1 MLKRSSDSREE
12 GGWWGYGWLQT
23 AKEKSKAALE
33 MVQKDLAEYTCTMSA
48 DTSKAVAETSDKLK
62 ETLKAENTS
71 AAKDRFKTGVTS
83 FLEGLSKALVIEAED
98 KNEPV
103 KTHVNSEAVYDRA
116 KARLHAIQVDLGTYC
131 SEPTG
136 SQEKYQE
143 WQKSFDLEAKKG
155 EVSELLV
162 SKVELRAFYTKLV
175 PAEIS
180 HADFWKRYFYKV
192 HQLQQ
197 DEARKSALM
206 KRAEQAQKKEDS
218 ISWEDDWS
226 GDEES
231 APEKLSHKQELSER
245 LSPSQKI
252 SKETSSNNETEM
264 IRNEESVKN
273 ETRVTNGA
281 NSLMQDTGKEK
292 IPSES
297 VKTSPADI
305 LETQKSENIQE
316 SVPEQINDQE
326 ITTEIQEET
335 VEESSSQDQVHTTS
349 CKSDGKESTSAV
361 KDSKPDLC
369 TPVKDS
375 KPDLPKSE
383 MTEEEVKT
391 KDKGDMV
398 VVNPDRVTP
407 SSDSNKENSTD
418 DDWERDF
425 DVELTEEELK
435 AADEIAKKLNLSAAD
450 YTTIAGEM
458 DEDWESWD

>member
-1 MLKRSSDSREE
+1 MAEGSNEKGED
-12 GGWWGYGWLQT
+12 GGWWGSWINV

-33 MVQKDLAEYTCTMSA
+33 MVQKDLAEYTCTMST
-48 DTSKAVAETSDKLK
+48 DTSKAVAKTSDKLK

-71 AAKDRFKTGVTS
+71 VAKDRFKTGVTS

-98 KNEPV
+98 KEEPV
-103 KTHVNSEAVYDRA
+103 ATPIRSEAVYDRA
-116 KARLHAIQVDLGTYC
+116 KARLHAIQVDPETYC
-131 SEPTG
+131 SEPSG
-136 SQEKYQE
+136 SKERYQE
-143 WQKSFDLEAKKG
+143 WQKSFDIDKYKG

-197 DEARKSALM
+197 DEARKLALM

-231 APEKLSHKQELSER
+231 APEKVSRKQELSER
-245 LSPSQKI
+245 LSPAEKTETTENIPVSGNRSTHENQV
-252 SKETSSNNETEM
+252 SHPHQETDKETPHEIKQGTVDLPQVEEDSSVAEPPAEENLKQSFEEEHINE
-264 IRNEESVKN
+264 
-273 ETRVTNGA
+273 RVTVPE
-281 NSLMQDTGKEK
+281 SEKQD
-292 IPSES
+292 SEI
-297 VKTSPADI
+297 TSPSPSGV
-305 LETQKSENIQE
+305 TNVQE
-316 SVPEQINDQE
+316 MASI
-326 ITTEIQEET
+326 
-335 VEESSSQDQVHTTS
+335 
-349 CKSDGKESTSAV
+349 V
-361 KDSKPDLC
+361 KDSTSDQSEPDM
-369 TPVKDS
+369 PEK
-375 KPDLPKSE
+375 
-383 MTEEEVKT
+383 EVKT
-391 KDKGDMV
+391 KDKGDIV
-398 VVNPDRVTP
+398 LVNPDRVTP

-458 DEDWESWD
+458 DEDWESWE

>member
-1 MLKRSSDSREE
+1 MAEGSNEKRED
-12 GGWWGYGWLQT
+12 GGWWGSWINA

-33 MVQKDLAEYTCTMSA
+33 MVQKDLAEYTCTMST
-48 DTSKAVAETSDKLK
+48 DTSKAVAKTSDKLK

-71 AAKDRFKTGVTS
+71 MAKDKFKTGVTS

-98 KNEPV
+98 MEEPV
-103 KTHVNSEAVYDRA
+103 AIPIRSEAVYDRA
-116 KARLHAIQVDLGTYC
+116 KARLHAIQVDPETYC
-131 SEPTG
+131 SEPSG
-136 SQEKYQE
+136 SKDRYQE
-143 WQKSFDLEAKKG
+143 WQRSFDLEKYKG

-197 DEARKSALM
+197 DEARKLALM

-231 APEKLSHKQELSER
+231 AKEKGSRKQEISER
-245 LSPSQKI
+245 LSPAEKT
-252 SKETSSNNETEM
+252 EERERTSGN
-264 IRNEESVKN
+264 
-273 ETRVTNGA
+273 
-281 NSLMQDTGKEK
+281 
-292 IPSES
+292 
-297 VKTSPADI
+297 
-305 LETQKSENIQE
+305 
-316 SVPEQINDQE
+316 
-326 ITTEIQEET
+326 ITTEENQTNEDRVNHPDQETDKETPDETKHRTVDIPQVEEDSSVTPAQENLKQSGEEGNINDSPRET
-335 VEESSSQDQVHTTS
+335 VPESENKDSVITTPS
-349 CKSDGKESTSAV
+349 PSDVQAMTSKV
-361 KDSKPDLC
+361 KDSTTDQSEPDMSD
-369 TPVKDS
+369 K
-375 KPDLPKSE
+375 
-383 MTEEEVKT
+383 EVKT
-391 KDKGDMV
+391 KDKGDIV
-398 VVNPDRVTP
+398 LVNPDRVTP

-458 DEDWESWD
+458 DEDWESWE

>member
-1 MLKRSSDSREE
+1 MAEGSNEKGED
-12 GGWWGYGWLQT
+12 GGWWGSWINV

-33 MVQKDLAEYTCTMSA
+33 MVQKDLAEYTCTMST
-48 DTSKAVAETSDKLK
+48 DTSKAVAKTSDKLK

-71 AAKDRFKTGVTS
+71 VAKDRFKTGVTS

-98 KNEPV
+98 KEEPV
-103 KTHVNSEAVYDRA
+103 ATPIRSEAVYDRA
-116 KARLHAIQVDLGTYC
+116 KARLHAIQVDPETYC
-131 SEPTG
+131 SEPSG
-136 SQEKYQE
+136 SKERYQE
-143 WQKSFDLEAKKG
+143 WQKSFDIDKYKG

-197 DEARKSALM
+197 DEARKLALM

-231 APEKLSHKQELSER
+231 TLEKVSRKQELSER
-245 LSPSQKI
+245 LSPAEKTETTENILVSGNRSTHENQV
-252 SKETSSNNETEM
+252 SHPHQETDKETPHEIKQGTVDLPQVEEDSSVAEPPAEENLKQSVEEEHINE
-264 IRNEESVKN
+264 
-273 ETRVTNGA
+273 RVTVPESEN
-281 NSLMQDTGKEK
+281 QD
-292 IPSES
+292 SEI
-297 VKTSPADI
+297 TSPSPSDV
-305 LETQKSENIQE
+305 TNVQE
-316 SVPEQINDQE
+316 MASI
-326 ITTEIQEET
+326 
-335 VEESSSQDQVHTTS
+335 
-349 CKSDGKESTSAV
+349 V
-361 KDSKPDLC
+361 KDSTSDQSEPDM
-369 TPVKDS
+369 PEK
-375 KPDLPKSE
+375 
-383 MTEEEVKT
+383 EVKT
-391 KDKGDMV
+391 KDKGDIV
-398 VVNPDRVTP
+398 LVNPDRVTP

-458 DEDWESWD
+458 DEDWESWE

>member
-1 MLKRSSDSREE
+1 MAEGSNEKGED
-12 GGWWGYGWLQT
+12 GGWWGSWINV
-23 AKEKSKAALE
+23 AKEKSKAALK
-33 MVQKDLAEYTCTMSA
+33 MVQKDLAEYTCTMST
-48 DTSKAVAETSDKLK
+48 DTSKAVAKTSDKLK

-71 AAKDRFKTGVTS
+71 VAKDRFKTGVTS

-98 KNEPV
+98 KEEPV
-103 KTHVNSEAVYDRA
+103 ATPIRSEAVYDRA
-116 KARLHAIQVDLGTYC
+116 KARLHAIQVDPETYC
-131 SEPTG
+131 SEPSG
-136 SQEKYQE
+136 SKERYQE
-143 WQKSFDLEAKKG
+143 WQKSFDIDKYKG

-197 DEARKSALM
+197 DEARKLALM

-231 APEKLSHKQELSER
+231 APEKVSRKQELSKR
-245 LSPSQKI
+245 LSPAEKTKTTENIPVSGNRSTHENQV
-252 SKETSSNNETEM
+252 SHPHQETDKETPHEIKQGTVDLPQVEEDSSVAEPPAQENLKQSVEEEHINE
-264 IRNEESVKN
+264 
-273 ETRVTNGA
+273 RVTVPE
-281 NSLMQDTGKEK
+281 SEKQD
-292 IPSES
+292 SEI
-297 VKTSPADI
+297 TSPSPSDV
-305 LETQKSENIQE
+305 TNVQE
-316 SVPEQINDQE
+316 MASI
-326 ITTEIQEET
+326 
-335 VEESSSQDQVHTTS
+335 
-349 CKSDGKESTSAV
+349 V
-361 KDSKPDLC
+361 KDSTSDQSEPDM
-369 TPVKDS
+369 PEK
-375 KPDLPKSE
+375 
-383 MTEEEVKT
+383 EVKT
-391 KDKGDMV
+391 KDKGDIV
-398 VVNPDRVTP
+398 LVNPDRVTP

-458 DEDWESWD
+458 DEDWESWE

>member
-1 MLKRSSDSREE
+1 MAEGSNEKGED
-12 GGWWGYGWLQT
+12 GGWWGSWINV

-33 MVQKDLAEYTCTMSA
+33 MVQKDLAEYTCTMST
-48 DTSKAVAETSDKLK
+48 DTSKAVAKTSDKLK

-71 AAKDRFKTGVTS
+71 VAKDRFKTGVTS

-98 KNEPV
+98 KEEPV
-103 KTHVNSEAVYDRA
+103 ATPIRSEAVYDRA
-116 KARLHAIQVDLGTYC
+116 KARLHAIQVDPETYC
-131 SEPTG
+131 SEPSG
-136 SQEKYQE
+136 SKERYQE
-143 WQKSFDLEAKKG
+143 WQKSFDIDKYKG

-197 DEARKSALM
+197 DEARKLALM

-231 APEKLSHKQELSER
+231 TLEKVSRKQELSER
-245 LSPSQKI
+245 LSPAEKTETTENIPVSGNRSTHENQV
-252 SKETSSNNETEM
+252 SHPHQETDKETPHEIKQGTVDLPQVEEDSSVAEPPA
-264 IRNEESVKN
+264 EENLK
-273 ETRVTNGA
+273 
-281 NSLMQDTGKEK
+281 Q
-292 IPSES
+292 
-297 VKTSPADI
+297 
-305 LETQKSENIQE
+305 
-316 SVPEQINDQE
+316 
-326 ITTEIQEET
+326 T
-335 VEESSSQDQVHTTS
+335 VEEEHINERVTVPESEKQDSEITS
-349 CKSDGKESTSAV
+349 PSPSDVTNVQEMASIV
-361 KDSKPDLC
+361 KDSTSDQSEPDM
-369 TPVKDS
+369 PEK
-375 KPDLPKSE
+375 
-383 MTEEEVKT
+383 EVKT
-391 KDKGDMV
+391 KDKGDIV
-398 VVNPDRVTP
+398 LVNPDRVTP

-458 DEDWESWD
+458 DEDWESWE

>member
-1 MLKRSSDSREE
+1 MAEGSNEKGED
-12 GGWWGYGWLQT
+12 GGWWGSWINV

-33 MVQKDLAEYTCTMSA
+33 MVQKDLAEYTCTMST
-48 DTSKAVAETSDKLK
+48 DTSKAVAKTSDKLK

-71 AAKDRFKTGVTS
+71 VAKDRFKTGVTS

-98 KNEPV
+98 KEEPV
-103 KTHVNSEAVYDRA
+103 ATPIRTEAVYDRA
-116 KARLHAIQVDLGTYC
+116 KARLHAIQVDPETYC
-131 SEPTG
+131 SEPSG
-136 SQEKYQE
+136 SKERYQE
-143 WQKSFDLEAKKG
+143 WQKSFDIDKYKG

-197 DEARKSALM
+197 DEARKLALM

-231 APEKLSHKQELSER
+231 TLEKVSRKQELSER
-245 LSPSQKI
+245 LSPAEKTETTENIPVSGNRSTHENQV
-252 SKETSSNNETEM
+252 SHPHQETDKETPHEIKQGTVDLPQVEEDSSVAEPPAQENLKQSVEEEHINE
-264 IRNEESVKN
+264 
-273 ETRVTNGA
+273 RVTVPE
-281 NSLMQDTGKEK
+281 SEKQD
-292 IPSES
+292 SEI
-297 VKTSPADI
+297 TSPSPSDV
-305 LETQKSENIQE
+305 TNVQE
-316 SVPEQINDQE
+316 MASI
-326 ITTEIQEET
+326 
-335 VEESSSQDQVHTTS
+335 
-349 CKSDGKESTSAV
+349 V
-361 KDSKPDLC
+361 KDSTSDQSEPDM
-369 TPVKDS
+369 PEK
-375 KPDLPKSE
+375 
-383 MTEEEVKT
+383 EVKT
-391 KDKGDMV
+391 KDKGDIV
-398 VVNPDRVTP
+398 LVNPDRVTP

-458 DEDWESWD
+458 DEDWESWE

>member
-1 MLKRSSDSREE
+1 MAEGSNEKGED
-12 GGWWGYGWLQT
+12 GGWWGSWINV

-33 MVQKDLAEYTCTMSA
+33 MVQKDLAEYTCTMST
-48 DTSKAVAETSDKLK
+48 DTSKAVAKTSDKLK

-71 AAKDRFKTGVTS
+71 VAKDRFKTGVTS

-98 KNEPV
+98 KEEPV
-103 KTHVNSEAVYDRA
+103 ATPIRTEAVYDRA
-116 KARLHAIQVDLGTYC
+116 KARLHAIQVDPETYC
-131 SEPTG
+131 SEPSG
-136 SQEKYQE
+136 SKERYQE
-143 WQKSFDLEAKKG
+143 WQKSFDIDKYKG

-197 DEARKSALM
+197 DEARKLALM

-231 APEKLSHKQELSER
+231 APEKVSRKQELSER
-245 LSPSQKI
+245 LSPAEKTETTENIPVSGNRSTHENQV
-252 SKETSSNNETEM
+252 SHPHQETDKETPHEIKQGTVDLPQVEEDSSVAEPPAEENLKQSVEEEHINE
-264 IRNEESVKN
+264 
-273 ETRVTNGA
+273 RVTVPESEN
-281 NSLMQDTGKEK
+281 QD
-292 IPSES
+292 SEI
-297 VKTSPADI
+297 TSPSPSGV
-305 LETQKSENIQE
+305 TNVQE
-316 SVPEQINDQE
+316 MASI
-326 ITTEIQEET
+326 
-335 VEESSSQDQVHTTS
+335 
-349 CKSDGKESTSAV
+349 V
-361 KDSKPDLC
+361 KDSTSDQSEPDM
-369 TPVKDS
+369 PEK
-375 KPDLPKSE
+375 
-383 MTEEEVKT
+383 EVKT
-391 KDKGDMV
+391 KDKGDIV
-398 VVNPDRVTP
+398 LVNPDRVTP

-458 DEDWESWD
+458 DEDWESWE

>member
-1 MLKRSSDSREE
+1 MAEGSNEKGED
-12 GGWWGYGWLQT
+12 GGWWGSWINV

-33 MVQKDLAEYTCTMSA
+33 MVQKDLAEYTCTMST
-48 DTSKAVAETSDKLK
+48 DTSKAVAKTSDKLK

-71 AAKDRFKTGVTS
+71 VAKDRFKTGVTS

-98 KNEPV
+98 KEEPV
-103 KTHVNSEAVYDRA
+103 ATPIRSEAVYDRA
-116 KARLHAIQVDLGTYC
+116 KARLHAIQVDPETYC
-131 SEPTG
+131 SEPSG
-136 SQEKYQE
+136 SKERYQE
-143 WQKSFDLEAKKG
+143 WQKSFDIDKYKG

-197 DEARKSALM
+197 DEARKLALM

-231 APEKLSHKQELSER
+231 APEKVSRKQELSER
-245 LSPSQKI
+245 LSPAEKTETTENIPVSGNRSTHENQV
-252 SKETSSNNETEM
+252 SHPHQETDKETPHEIKQKTVDLPQVEEDSSVAEPPAEENLKQSVEEEHINE
-264 IRNEESVKN
+264 
-273 ETRVTNGA
+273 RVTVPESEN
-281 NSLMQDTGKEK
+281 QD
-292 IPSES
+292 SEI
-297 VKTSPADI
+297 TSPSPGDV
-305 LETQKSENIQE
+305 TNVQE
-316 SVPEQINDQE
+316 MASI
-326 ITTEIQEET
+326 
-335 VEESSSQDQVHTTS
+335 
-349 CKSDGKESTSAV
+349 V
-361 KDSKPDLC
+361 KDSTSDQSEPDM
-369 TPVKDS
+369 PEK
-375 KPDLPKSE
+375 
-383 MTEEEVKT
+383 EVKT
-391 KDKGDMV
+391 KDKGDIV
-398 VVNPDRVTP
+398 LVNPDRVTP

-458 DEDWESWD
+458 DEDWESWE

>member
-1 MLKRSSDSREE
+1 MAEGSNEKGED
-12 GGWWGYGWLQT
+12 GGWWGSWINV

-33 MVQKDLAEYTCTMSA
+33 MVQKDLAEYTCTMST
-48 DTSKAVAETSDKLK
+48 DTSKAVAKTSDKLK

-71 AAKDRFKTGVTS
+71 MAKDRFKTGVTS

-98 KNEPV
+98 KEEPV
-103 KTHVNSEAVYDRA
+103 ATPIRSEAVYDRA
-116 KARLHAIQVDLGTYC
+116 KARLHAIQVDPETYC
-131 SEPTG
+131 SEPSG
-136 SQEKYQE
+136 SKERYQE
-143 WQKSFDLEAKKG
+143 WQKSFDIDKYKG

-197 DEARKSALM
+197 DEARKLALM

-231 APEKLSHKQELSER
+231 TLEKVSRKQELSVR
-245 LSPSQKI
+245 LSPAEKTETTENIPVSGNRSTHENQV
-252 SKETSSNNETEM
+252 SHPHQETDKETPHEIKQKTVDLPQVEEDSSVAEPPAEENLKQSVEEEHINERETVP
-264 IRNEESVKN
+264 ESEN
-273 ETRVTNGA
+273 QDSEITSPSPSDVTN
-281 NSLMQDTGKEK
+281 
-292 IPSES
+292 
-297 VKTSPADI
+297 V
-305 LETQKSENIQE
+305 QE
-316 SVPEQINDQE
+316 MASI
-326 ITTEIQEET
+326 
-335 VEESSSQDQVHTTS
+335 
-349 CKSDGKESTSAV
+349 V
-361 KDSKPDLC
+361 KDSTSDQSEPDM
-369 TPVKDS
+369 PEK
-375 KPDLPKSE
+375 
-383 MTEEEVKT
+383 EVKT
-391 KDKGDMV
+391 KDKGDIV
-398 VVNPDRVTP
+398 LVNPDRVTP

-458 DEDWESWD
+458 DEDWESWE

>member
-1 MLKRSSDSREE
+1 MAEGSNEKGED
-12 GGWWGYGWLQT
+12 GGWWGSWINV

-33 MVQKDLAEYTCTMSA
+33 MVQKDLAEYTCTMST
-48 DTSKAVAETSDKLK
+48 DTSKAVAKTSDKLK

-71 AAKDRFKTGVTS
+71 VAKDRFKTGVTS

-98 KNEPV
+98 KEEPV
-103 KTHVNSEAVYDRA
+103 ATPIRTEAVYDRA
-116 KARLHAIQVDLGTYC
+116 KARLHAIQVDPETYC
-131 SEPTG
+131 NEPSG
-136 SQEKYQE
+136 SKERYQE
-143 WQKSFDLEAKKG
+143 WQKSFDIDKYKG

-197 DEARKSALM
+197 DEARKLALM

-231 APEKLSHKQELSER
+231 TPEKVSRKQELSER
-245 LSPSQKI
+245 LSPAEKTETTENIPVSGNRSTHENQV
-252 SKETSSNNETEM
+252 SHPHQETDKETPHEIKQGTVDLPQVEEDSSVAEPPAEENLKQSVEEEHINE
-264 IRNEESVKN
+264 
-273 ETRVTNGA
+273 RVTVPESEN
-281 NSLMQDTGKEK
+281 QD
-292 IPSES
+292 SEI
-297 VKTSPADI
+297 TSPSPSDV
-305 LETQKSENIQE
+305 TNVQE
-316 SVPEQINDQE
+316 MASI
-326 ITTEIQEET
+326 
-335 VEESSSQDQVHTTS
+335 
-349 CKSDGKESTSAV
+349 V
-361 KDSKPDLC
+361 KDSTSDQSEPDM
-369 TPVKDS
+369 PEK
-375 KPDLPKSE
+375 
-383 MTEEEVKT
+383 EVKT
-391 KDKGDMV
+391 KDKGDIV
-398 VVNPDRVTP
+398 LVNPDRVTP

-458 DEDWESWD
+458 DEDWESWE

>member
-1 MLKRSSDSREE
+1 MAEGSNEKGED
-12 GGWWGYGWLQT
+12 GGWWGSWINV

-33 MVQKDLAEYTCTMSA
+33 MVQKDLAEYTCTMST
-48 DTSKAVAETSDKLK
+48 DTSKAVAKTSDKLK

-71 AAKDRFKTGVTS
+71 VAKDRFKTGVTS

-98 KNEPV
+98 KEEPV
-103 KTHVNSEAVYDRA
+103 ATPIRTEAVYDRA
-116 KARLHAIQVDLGTYC
+116 KARLHAIQVDPETYC
-131 SEPTG
+131 NEPSG
-136 SQEKYQE
+136 SKERYQE
-143 WQKSFDLEAKKG
+143 WQKSFDIDKYKG

-197 DEARKSALM
+197 DEARKLALM

-231 APEKLSHKQELSER
+231 APEKVSRKQELSER
-245 LSPSQKI
+245 LSPAEKTETTENILVSGNRSTHENQV
-252 SKETSSNNETEM
+252 SHPHQETDKETPHEIKQGTVDLPQVEEDSSVAEPPAEENLKQSVEEEHINE
-264 IRNEESVKN
+264 
-273 ETRVTNGA
+273 RVTVPESEN
-281 NSLMQDTGKEK
+281 QD
-292 IPSES
+292 SEI
-297 VKTSPADI
+297 TSPSPSDV
-305 LETQKSENIQE
+305 TNVQE
-316 SVPEQINDQE
+316 MASI
-326 ITTEIQEET
+326 
-335 VEESSSQDQVHTTS
+335 
-349 CKSDGKESTSAV
+349 V
-361 KDSKPDLC
+361 KDSTSDQSEPDM
-369 TPVKDS
+369 PEK
-375 KPDLPKSE
+375 
-383 MTEEEVKT
+383 EVKT
-391 KDKGDMV
+391 KDKGDIV
-398 VVNPDRVTP
+398 LVNPDRVTP

-458 DEDWESWD
+458 DEDWESWE

>member
-1 MLKRSSDSREE
+1 
-12 GGWWGYGWLQT
+12 
-23 AKEKSKAALE
+23 
-33 MVQKDLAEYTCTMSA
+33 MST
-48 DTSKAVAETSDKLK
+48 DTSKAVAKTSDKLK

-71 AAKDRFKTGVTS
+71 VAKDRFKTGVTS

-98 KNEPV
+98 KEEPV
-103 KTHVNSEAVYDRA
+103 ATPIRSEAVYDRA
-116 KARLHAIQVDLGTYC
+116 KARLHAIQVDPETYC
-131 SEPTG
+131 SEPSG
-136 SQEKYQE
+136 SKERYQE
-143 WQKSFDLEAKKG
+143 WQKSFDIDKYKG

-197 DEARKSALM
+197 DEARKLALM

-231 APEKLSHKQELSER
+231 APEKVSRKQELSER
-245 LSPSQKI
+245 LSPAEKTETTENIPVSGNRSTHENQV
-252 SKETSSNNETEM
+252 SHPHQETDKETPHEIKQGTVDLPQVEEDSSVAEPPAQENLKQSVEEEHINE
-264 IRNEESVKN
+264 
-273 ETRVTNGA
+273 RVTVPESEN
-281 NSLMQDTGKEK
+281 QD
-292 IPSES
+292 SEI
-297 VKTSPADI
+297 TSPSPSDV
-305 LETQKSENIQE
+305 TNVQE
-316 SVPEQINDQE
+316 MASI
-326 ITTEIQEET
+326 
-335 VEESSSQDQVHTTS
+335 
-349 CKSDGKESTSAV
+349 V
-361 KDSKPDLC
+361 KDSTSDQSEPDM
-369 TPVKDS
+369 PEK
-375 KPDLPKSE
+375 
-383 MTEEEVKT
+383 EVKT
-391 KDKGDMV
+391 KDKGDIV
-398 VVNPDRVTP
+398 LVNPDRVTP

-458 DEDWESWD
+458 DEDWESWE

>member
-1 MLKRSSDSREE
+1 MAEGSNEKGED
-12 GGWWGYGWLQT
+12 GGWWGSWINV

-33 MVQKDLAEYTCTMSA
+33 MVQKDLAEYTCTMST
-48 DTSKAVAETSDKLK
+48 DTSKAVAKTSDKLK

-71 AAKDRFKTGVTS
+71 VAKDRFKTGVTS

-98 KNEPV
+98 KEEPV
-103 KTHVNSEAVYDRA
+103 ATPIRSEAVYDRA
-116 KARLHAIQVDLGTYC
+116 KARLHAIQVDPETYC
-131 SEPTG
+131 SEPSG
-136 SQEKYQE
+136 SKERYQE
-143 WQKSFDLEAKKG
+143 WQKSFDIDKYKG

-197 DEARKSALM
+197 DEARKLALM

-231 APEKLSHKQELSER
+231 APEKVSRKQELSER
-245 LSPSQKI
+245 LSPAEKTETTENLPVSGNRSTHENQV
-252 SKETSSNNETEM
+252 SHPHQETDKETPHEIKQGTVDLPQVEEDSSVAEPPAQENLKQSVEEEHINE
-264 IRNEESVKN
+264 
-273 ETRVTNGA
+273 RVTVPE
-281 NSLMQDTGKEK
+281 SEKQD
-292 IPSES
+292 SEI
-297 VKTSPADI
+297 TSPSPSGV
-305 LETQKSENIQE
+305 TNVQE
-316 SVPEQINDQE
+316 MASI
-326 ITTEIQEET
+326 
-335 VEESSSQDQVHTTS
+335 
-349 CKSDGKESTSAV
+349 V
-361 KDSKPDLC
+361 KDSTSDQSEPDM
-369 TPVKDS
+369 PEK
-375 KPDLPKSE
+375 
-383 MTEEEVKT
+383 EVKT
-391 KDKGDMV
+391 KDKGDIV
-398 VVNPDRVTP
+398 LVNPDRVTP

-458 DEDWESWD
+458 DEDWESWE

>member
-1 MLKRSSDSREE
+1 MAEGSNEKGED
-12 GGWWGYGWLQT
+12 GGWWGSWINV

-33 MVQKDLAEYTCTMSA
+33 MVQKDLAEYTCTMST
-48 DTSKAVAETSDKLK
+48 DTSKAVAKTSDKLK

-71 AAKDRFKTGVTS
+71 VAKDRFKTGVTS

-98 KNEPV
+98 KEEPV
-103 KTHVNSEAVYDRA
+103 ATPIRSEAVYDRA
-116 KARLHAIQVDLGTYC
+116 KARLHAIQVDPETYC
-131 SEPTG
+131 SEPSG
-136 SQEKYQE
+136 SKERYQE
-143 WQKSFDLEAKKG
+143 WQKSFDIDKYKG

-197 DEARKSALM
+197 DEARKLALM

-231 APEKLSHKQELSER
+231 APEKVSRKQELSER
-245 LSPSQKI
+245 LSPAEKTETTENIPVSGNRSTHENQV
-252 SKETSSNNETEM
+252 SHPHQETDKETPHEIKQGTVDLPQVEEDSSVAEPPAQENLKQSVEEEHINE
-264 IRNEESVKN
+264 
-273 ETRVTNGA
+273 RVTVPE
-281 NSLMQDTGKEK
+281 SEKQD
-292 IPSES
+292 SEI
-297 VKTSPADI
+297 TSPSPSGV
-305 LETQKSENIQE
+305 TNVQE
-316 SVPEQINDQE
+316 MASI
-326 ITTEIQEET
+326 
-335 VEESSSQDQVHTTS
+335 
-349 CKSDGKESTSAV
+349 V
-361 KDSKPDLC
+361 KDSTSDQSEPDM
-369 TPVKDS
+369 PEK
-375 KPDLPKSE
+375 
-383 MTEEEVKT
+383 EVKT
-391 KDKGDMV
+391 KDKGDIV
-398 VVNPDRVTP
+398 LVNPDRVTP

-458 DEDWESWD
+458 DEDWESWE

>member
-1 MLKRSSDSREE
+1 MAEGSNEKGED
-12 GGWWGYGWLQT
+12 GGWWGSWINV

-33 MVQKDLAEYTCTMSA
+33 MVQKDLAEYTCTMST
-48 DTSKAVAETSDKLK
+48 DTSKAVAKTSDKLK

-71 AAKDRFKTGVTS
+71 VAKDRFKTGVTS

-98 KNEPV
+98 KEEPV
-103 KTHVNSEAVYDRA
+103 ATPIRTEAVYDRA
-116 KARLHAIQVDLGTYC
+116 KARLHAIQVDPETYC
-131 SEPTG
+131 SEPSG
-136 SQEKYQE
+136 SKERYQE
-143 WQKSFDLEAKKG
+143 WQKSFDIDKYKG

-197 DEARKSALM
+197 DEARKLALM

-231 APEKLSHKQELSER
+231 TLEKVSRKQELSER
-245 LSPSQKI
+245 LSPAEKTETTENIPVSGNRSTHENQV
-252 SKETSSNNETEM
+252 SHPHQETDKETPHEIKQGTVDLPQVEEDSSVAEPPAEENLKQSVEEEHINE
-264 IRNEESVKN
+264 
-273 ETRVTNGA
+273 RVTVPE
-281 NSLMQDTGKEK
+281 SEKQD
-292 IPSES
+292 SEI
-297 VKTSPADI
+297 TSPSPSDV
-305 LETQKSENIQE
+305 TNVQE
-316 SVPEQINDQE
+316 MASI
-326 ITTEIQEET
+326 
-335 VEESSSQDQVHTTS
+335 
-349 CKSDGKESTSAV
+349 V
-361 KDSKPDLC
+361 KDSTSDQSEPDM
-369 TPVKDS
+369 PEK
-375 KPDLPKSE
+375 
-383 MTEEEVKT
+383 EVKT
-391 KDKGDMV
+391 KDKGDIV
-398 VVNPDRVTP
+398 LVNPDRVTP

-458 DEDWESWD
+458 DEDWESWE

>member
-1 MLKRSSDSREE
+1 MAEGSNEKGED
-12 GGWWGYGWLQT
+12 GGWWGSWINV

-33 MVQKDLAEYTCTMSA
+33 MVQKDLAEYTCTMST
-48 DTSKAVAETSDKLK
+48 DTSKAVAKTSDKLK

-71 AAKDRFKTGVTS
+71 VAKDRFKTGVTS

-98 KNEPV
+98 KEEPV
-103 KTHVNSEAVYDRA
+103 ATPIRSEAVYDRA
-116 KARLHAIQVDLGTYC
+116 KARLHAIQVDPETYC
-131 SEPTG
+131 SEPSG
-136 SQEKYQE
+136 SKERYQE
-143 WQKSFDLEAKKG
+143 WQKSFDIDKYKG

-197 DEARKSALM
+197 DEARKLALM

-231 APEKLSHKQELSER
+231 TLEKVSRKQELSER
-245 LSPSQKI
+245 LSPAEKTETTENILVSGNRSTHENQV
-252 SKETSSNNETEM
+252 SHPHQETDKETPHEIKQGTVDLPQVEEDSSVAEPPAEENLKQSVEEEHINERETVP
-264 IRNEESVKN
+264 ESEN
-273 ETRVTNGA
+273 QDSEITSPSPSDVTN
-281 NSLMQDTGKEK
+281 
-292 IPSES
+292 
-297 VKTSPADI
+297 V
-305 LETQKSENIQE
+305 QE
-316 SVPEQINDQE
+316 MASI
-326 ITTEIQEET
+326 
-335 VEESSSQDQVHTTS
+335 
-349 CKSDGKESTSAV
+349 V
-361 KDSKPDLC
+361 KDSTSDQSEPDM
-369 TPVKDS
+369 PEK
-375 KPDLPKSE
+375 
-383 MTEEEVKT
+383 EVKT
-391 KDKGDMV
+391 KDKGDIV
-398 VVNPDRVTP
+398 LVNPDRVTP

-458 DEDWESWD
+458 DEDWESWE

>member
-1 MLKRSSDSREE
+1 MAEGSNERRED
-12 GGWWGYGWLQT
+12 GGWWGSWINA

-33 MVQKDLAEYTCTMSA
+33 MVQKDLAEYTCTMST
-48 DTSKAVAETSDKLK
+48 DTSIAVAKTSDKLK

-71 AAKDRFKTGVTS
+71 VAKDRFKTGVTS

-98 KNEPV
+98 KEEPV
-103 KTHVNSEAVYDRA
+103 ATPIRSEAVYDRA
-116 KARLHAIQVDLGTYC
+116 KARLHAIQVDPETYC
-131 SEPTG
+131 SEPSG
-136 SQEKYQE
+136 SKERYQE
-143 WQKSFDLEAKKG
+143 WQKSFDLEKYKG

-197 DEARKSALM
+197 DEARKLALM

-231 APEKLSHKQELSER
+231 APEKVGRKQEVSER
-245 LSPSQKI
+245 LSPAEK
-252 SKETSSNNETEM
+252 TE
-264 IRNEESVKN
+264 
-273 ETRVTNGA
+273 
-281 NSLMQDTGKEK
+281 
-292 IPSES
+292 
-297 VKTSPADI
+297 
-305 LETQKSENIQE
+305 KSENTFGNRSTQE
-316 SVPEQINDQE
+316 NQTNEERVNHPHHETHKETLDETKHRTVDLPQVEEDSSVTELPAQENLKQSGEEGNIKDSPKETVPESENKDSVPVISSPSPSDVSNVQE
-326 ITTEIQEET
+326 MASI
-335 VEESSSQDQVHTTS
+335 
-349 CKSDGKESTSAV
+349 V
-361 KDSKPDLC
+361 KDSTTDQSEPDM
-369 TPVKDS
+369 
-375 KPDLPKSE
+375 SE
-383 MTEEEVKT
+383 KEVKT
-391 KDKGDMV
+391 KDKGDIV
-398 VVNPDRVTP
+398 LVNPDRVTP

-458 DEDWESWD
+458 DEDWESWE

>member
-1 MLKRSSDSREE
+1 MAEGSNEKGED
-12 GGWWGYGWLQT
+12 GGWWGSWINV

-33 MVQKDLAEYTCTMSA
+33 MVQKDLAEYTCTMST
-48 DTSKAVAETSDKLK
+48 DTSKAVAKTSDKLK

-71 AAKDRFKTGVTS
+71 VAKDRFKTGVTS

-98 KNEPV
+98 KEEPV
-103 KTHVNSEAVYDRA
+103 ATPIRSEAVYDRA
-116 KARLHAIQVDLGTYC
+116 KARLHAIQVDPETYC
-131 SEPTG
+131 SEPSG
-136 SQEKYQE
+136 SKERYQE
-143 WQKSFDLEAKKG
+143 WQKSFDIDKYKG

-197 DEARKSALM
+197 DEARKLALM

-231 APEKLSHKQELSER
+231 TPEKVSRKQELSER
-245 LSPSQKI
+245 LSPAEKTKTTENIPVSGNRSTHENQV
-252 SKETSSNNETEM
+252 SHPHQETDKETPHEIKQGTVDLPQVEEDSSVAEPPAEENLKQSFEEEHINE
-264 IRNEESVKN
+264 
-273 ETRVTNGA
+273 RVTVPE
-281 NSLMQDTGKEK
+281 SEKQD
-292 IPSES
+292 SEI
-297 VKTSPADI
+297 TSPSPSGV
-305 LETQKSENIQE
+305 TNVQE
-316 SVPEQINDQE
+316 MASI
-326 ITTEIQEET
+326 
-335 VEESSSQDQVHTTS
+335 
-349 CKSDGKESTSAV
+349 V
-361 KDSKPDLC
+361 KDSTSDQSEPDM
-369 TPVKDS
+369 PEK
-375 KPDLPKSE
+375 
-383 MTEEEVKT
+383 EVKT
-391 KDKGDMV
+391 KDKGDIV
-398 VVNPDRVTP
+398 LVNPDRVTP

-458 DEDWESWD
+458 DEDWESWE

>member
-1 MLKRSSDSREE
+1 MAEGSNEKRED
-12 GGWWGYGWLQT
+12 GGWWGSWINA

-33 MVQKDLAEYTCTMSA
+33 MVQKDLAEYTCTMST
-48 DTSKAVAETSDKLK
+48 DTSKAVAKTSDKLK

-71 AAKDRFKTGVTS
+71 MAKDKFKTGVTS

-98 KNEPV
+98 MEEPV
-103 KTHVNSEAVYDRA
+103 AIPIRSEAVYDRA
-116 KARLHAIQVDLGTYC
+116 KARLHAIQVDPETYC
-131 SEPTG
+131 SEPSG
-136 SQEKYQE
+136 SKDRYQE
-143 WQKSFDLEAKKG
+143 WQRSFDLEKYKG

-197 DEARKSALM
+197 DEARKLALM

-231 APEKLSHKQELSER
+231 AKEKGSRKQEISER
-245 LSPSQKI
+245 LSPAEKT
-252 SKETSSNNETEM
+252 EERERTSWN
-264 IRNEESVKN
+264 
-273 ETRVTNGA
+273 
-281 NSLMQDTGKEK
+281 
-292 IPSES
+292 
-297 VKTSPADI
+297 
-305 LETQKSENIQE
+305 
-316 SVPEQINDQE
+316 
-326 ITTEIQEET
+326 ITTEENQTNEDRVNHPDQETDKETPDETKHRTVDIPQVEEDSSVTPAQENLKQSGEEGNINDSPRET
-335 VEESSSQDQVHTTS
+335 VPESENKDSVITTPS
-349 CKSDGKESTSAV
+349 PSDVQAMTSKV
-361 KDSKPDLC
+361 KDSTTDQSEPDMSD
-369 TPVKDS
+369 K
-375 KPDLPKSE
+375 
-383 MTEEEVKT
+383 EVKT
-391 KDKGDMV
+391 KDKGDIV
-398 VVNPDRVTP
+398 LVNPDRVTP

-458 DEDWESWD
+458 DEDWESWE

>member
-1 MLKRSSDSREE
+1 MAEGSNEKGED
-12 GGWWGYGWLQT
+12 GGWWGSWINV

-33 MVQKDLAEYTCTMSA
+33 MVQKDLAEYTCTMST
-48 DTSKAVAETSDKLK
+48 DTSKAVAKTSDKLK

-71 AAKDRFKTGVTS
+71 VAKDRFKTGVTS

-98 KNEPV
+98 KEEPV
-103 KTHVNSEAVYDRA
+103 ATPIRTEAVYDRA
-116 KARLHAIQVDLGTYC
+116 KARLHAIQVDPETYC
-131 SEPTG
+131 SEPSG
-136 SQEKYQE
+136 SKERYQE
-143 WQKSFDLEAKKG
+143 WQKSFDIDKYKG

-197 DEARKSALM
+197 DEARKLALM

-231 APEKLSHKQELSER
+231 APEKVSRKQELNER
-245 LSPSQKI
+245 LSPAEKTETTENIPVSGNRSTHENQV
-252 SKETSSNNETEM
+252 SHPHQETDKETPHEIKQGTVDLPQVEEDSSVAEPPAQENLKQPVEEEHINE
-264 IRNEESVKN
+264 
-273 ETRVTNGA
+273 RVTVPESEN
-281 NSLMQDTGKEK
+281 QD
-292 IPSES
+292 SEI
-297 VKTSPADI
+297 TSPSPSGV
-305 LETQKSENIQE
+305 TSVQE
-316 SVPEQINDQE
+316 MASI
-326 ITTEIQEET
+326 
-335 VEESSSQDQVHTTS
+335 
-349 CKSDGKESTSAV
+349 V
-361 KDSKPDLC
+361 KDSTSDQSEPDM
-369 TPVKDS
+369 PEK
-375 KPDLPKSE
+375 
-383 MTEEEVKT
+383 EVKT
-391 KDKGDMV
+391 KDKGDIV
-398 VVNPDRVTP
+398 LVNPDRVTP

-458 DEDWESWD
+458 DEDWESWE

>member
-1 MLKRSSDSREE
+1 MAEGSNEKGED
-12 GGWWGYGWLQT
+12 GGWWGSWINV

-33 MVQKDLAEYTCTMSA
+33 MVQKDLAEYTCTMST
-48 DTSKAVAETSDKLK
+48 DTSKAVAKTSDKLK

-71 AAKDRFKTGVTS
+71 VAKDRFKTGVTS

-98 KNEPV
+98 KEEPV
-103 KTHVNSEAVYDRA
+103 ATPIRTEAVYDRA
-116 KARLHAIQVDLGTYC
+116 KARLHAIQVDPETYC
-131 SEPTG
+131 SEPSG
-136 SQEKYQE
+136 SKERYQE
-143 WQKSFDLEAKKG
+143 WQKSFDIDKYKG

-197 DEARKSALM
+197 DEARKLALM

-231 APEKLSHKQELSER
+231 APEKVSRKQELSER
-245 LSPSQKI
+245 LSPAEKTETTENIPVSGNRSTHENQV
-252 SKETSSNNETEM
+252 SHPHQETDKETPHEIKQGTVDLPQVEEDSSVAEPPAEENLKQSVEEEHINE
-264 IRNEESVKN
+264 
-273 ETRVTNGA
+273 RVTVPE
-281 NSLMQDTGKEK
+281 SEKQD
-292 IPSES
+292 SEI
-297 VKTSPADI
+297 TSPSPSGV
-305 LETQKSENIQE
+305 TNVQE
-316 SVPEQINDQE
+316 MASI
-326 ITTEIQEET
+326 
-335 VEESSSQDQVHTTS
+335 
-349 CKSDGKESTSAV
+349 V
-361 KDSKPDLC
+361 KDSTSDQSEPDM
-369 TPVKDS
+369 PEK
-375 KPDLPKSE
+375 
-383 MTEEEVKT
+383 EVKT
-391 KDKGDMV
+391 KDKGDIV
-398 VVNPDRVTP
+398 LVNPDRVTP

-458 DEDWESWD
+458 DEDWESWE

>member
-1 MLKRSSDSREE
+1 MAEGSNEKGED
-12 GGWWGYGWLQT
+12 GGWWGSWINV

-33 MVQKDLAEYTCTMSA
+33 MVQKDLAEYTCTMST
-48 DTSKAVAETSDKLK
+48 DTSKAVAKTSDKLK

-71 AAKDRFKTGVTS
+71 VAKDRFKTGVTS

-98 KNEPV
+98 KEEPV
-103 KTHVNSEAVYDRA
+103 ATPIRSEAVYDRA
-116 KARLHAIQVDLGTYC
+116 KARLHAIQVDPETYC
-131 SEPTG
+131 SEPSG
-136 SQEKYQE
+136 SKERYQE
-143 WQKSFDLEAKKG
+143 WQKSFDIDKYKG

-197 DEARKSALM
+197 DEARKLALM

-231 APEKLSHKQELSER
+231 TLEKVSRKQELSER
-245 LSPSQKI
+245 LSPAEKTETTENIPVSGNRSTHENQV
-252 SKETSSNNETEM
+252 SHPHQETDKETPHEIKQGTVDLPQVEEDSSVAEPPAEENLKQSFEEEHINE
-264 IRNEESVKN
+264 
-273 ETRVTNGA
+273 RVTVPE
-281 NSLMQDTGKEK
+281 SEKQD
-292 IPSES
+292 SEI
-297 VKTSPADI
+297 TSPSPSDV
-305 LETQKSENIQE
+305 TNVQE
-316 SVPEQINDQE
+316 MASI
-326 ITTEIQEET
+326 
-335 VEESSSQDQVHTTS
+335 
-349 CKSDGKESTSAV
+349 V
-361 KDSKPDLC
+361 KDSTSDQSEPDM
-369 TPVKDS
+369 PEK
-375 KPDLPKSE
+375 
-383 MTEEEVKT
+383 EVKT
-391 KDKGDMV
+391 KDKGDIV
-398 VVNPDRVTP
+398 LVNPDRVTP
-407 SSDSNKENSTD
+407 SSDSNKEISTD

-458 DEDWESWD
+458 DEDWESWE